1 MFKCVQT
8 VRFLLYA
15 DECTGV
21 VGPDVL
27 NGGHNQY
34 IFLNMCMPGRIANM
48 HEWRRIHW
56 SESTHYKKLLIVIIC
71 WLRLKLP

>member
-15 DECTGV
+15 DECTGA

-48 HEWRRIHW
+48 HELRRIHW

-71 WLRLKLP
+71 WLTLKLP